1 MRKHRSDRI
10 IGVLTFVL
18 MAVGLIIIYA
28 IGPMRANSMNNAYGS
43 DYSENYFFVHQAISV
58 AISVIAF
65 ILAFKL
71 PYEKVRKYAKVIV
84 VLGLALCVVLAILA
98 VVGSSMAN
106 CQLGACR
113 WINLGGLS
121 VQPAEILK
129 LGLVLYLA
137 QMMAQKKKEGTLG
150 DLKEFFV
157 PFAIVVGLS
166 LFFVVI
172 VQKDLG
178 TGVTMVMMTL
188 LMLYMSGIEMKK
200 FWAVVG
206 IVAAAGV
213 LAIVTSPHR
222 MERLLTFGGNSDDN
236 ASYHIDNALMAI
248 GSGGLFGKGI
258 GNSVQ
263 ATGYL
268 PESINDSIFA
278 VLGETFGF
286 FGLMLILVAFVWLL
300 TRLLKVSAGLEMEQ
314 SLVVV
319 GIFAWI
325 GTHVIVN
332 IAAMTGL
339 VPLTGITLPLLSY
352 GGTSMM
358 MMAFGLGLVL
368 QLSCYTNRKE
378 ERNEDTGS
386 RGRVGRTRHA
396 SRRGRD

>member
-84 VLGLALCVVLAILA
+84 VLGLVLCVVLAILA

-137 QMMAQKKKEGTLG
+137 QMMAQKKKEGALG

-258 GNSVQ
+258 GN
-263 ATGYL
+263 
-268 PESINDSIFA
+268 
-278 VLGETFGF
+278 
-286 FGLMLILVAFVWLL
+286 
-300 TRLLKVSAGLEMEQ
+300 
-314 SLVVV
+314 
-319 GIFAWI
+319 
-325 GTHVIVN
+325 
-332 IAAMTGL
+332 
-339 VPLTGITLPLLSY
+339 
-352 GGTSMM
+352 
-358 MMAFGLGLVL
+358 
-368 QLSCYTNRKE
+368 
-378 ERNEDTGS
+378 
-386 RGRVGRTRHA
+386 
-396 SRRGRD
+396 